1 MAIKDKFTW
10 ADFLKANPDAKEPKL
25 KRTSPEG
32 KKAFEKAYKEFAKI
46 HLKTREEKLTA
57 ETDRAGKNRT
67 KLIGQ
72 LKNLKGKRK
81 HVQEKRLNKKTG
93 RVDAYLAKLAKA
105 KEGLKETTKK
115 I

>member
-10 ADFLKANPDAKEPKL
+10 ADFLKANSDAKEKKL
-25 KRTSPEG
+25 KRTSAEG
-32 KKAFEKAYKEFAKI
+32 KKAFEKAYKDFAKSY
-46 HLKTREEKLTA
+46 LKTREEKLTA
-57 ETDRAGKNRT
+57 ESDRAGKNRAG
-67 KLIGQ
+67 LIAQ

-105 KEGLKETTKK
+105 QAGLKEVAKK

>member
-10 ADFLKANPDAKEPKL
+10 ADFLKTNSDAKEKKL

-32 KKAFEKAYKEFAKI
+32 KKAFEKAYKEFAKN
-46 HLKTREEKLTA
+46 HLKTREEQLAA
-57 ETDRAGKNRT
+57 ESDRAGKNRAG
-67 KLIGQ
+67 LIEQ

-81 HVQEKRLNKKTG
+81 HVQQKRLNKKTG
-93 RVDAYLAKLAKA
+93 RLDAYLAKLAKA
-105 KEGLKETTKK
+105 KDGIKEVAKK